1 MSPPLEGTRSPYTRI
16 WSNQARENFN
26 FFIACLL
33 SKRGKEWLVFY
44 FGTWQHH
51 VSDFAEVLSGVLEIG
66 GTDGKQIFITRQL
79 SKSSWTEEVEKH
91 YAWGQATHFNI
102 PVMIWSYSS
111 VTSLFGLSEKI
122 ETVIQERKKK
132 KGKFELIF
140 LCAKGTVLCTAIYPP
155 RSLAT
160 HISCRLLLKSD
171 RWCWRPSFS

>member
-66 GTDGKQIFITRQL
+66 GTDRKQIFITRQL

-132 KGKFELIF
+132 KKENLNLFSCVLKELSY
-140 LCAKGTVLCTAIYPP
+140 VLLFTPP
-155 RSLAT
+155 GV
-160 HISCRLLLKSD
+160 
-171 RWCWRPSFS
+171 

>member
-91 YAWGQATHFNI
+91 YTWGQATHFSM

-132 KGKFELIF
+132 KKENLNLFSCVLKELSY
-140 LCAKGTVLCTAIYPP
+140 VLLFTPP
-155 RSLAT
+155 GV
-160 HISCRLLLKSD
+160 
-171 RWCWRPSFS
+171 

>member
-132 KGKFELIF
+132 KKENLNLFSCVLKELSY
-140 LCAKGTVLCTAIYPP
+140 VLLFTPP
-155 RSLAT
+155 GV
-160 HISCRLLLKSD
+160 
-171 RWCWRPSFS
+171 

>member
-66 GTDGKQIFITRQL
+66 GTDRKQIFITRQL

-91 YAWGQATHFNI
+91 YTWGQATHFSM

-132 KGKFELIF
+132 KKENLNLFSCVLKELSY
-140 LCAKGTVLCTAIYPP
+140 VLLFTPP
-155 RSLAT
+155 GV
-160 HISCRLLLKSD
+160 
-171 RWCWRPSFS
+171 